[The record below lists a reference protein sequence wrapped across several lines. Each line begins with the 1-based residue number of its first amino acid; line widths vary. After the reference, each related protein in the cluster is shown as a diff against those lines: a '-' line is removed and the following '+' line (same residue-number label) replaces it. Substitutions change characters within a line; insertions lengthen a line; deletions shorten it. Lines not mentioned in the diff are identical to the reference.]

1 MVNLTVVPRTVEGDS
16 WRITA
21 DHQDTLQTLGEKLEE
36 FTGYPAD
43 YMYFFHDR
51 KGLLERNRT
60 FEDYNIRPESRVEL
74 LLRFGG
80 KEPLGGLP
88 VPDPIPWYN
97 EPVPDLITRKGGQ
110 SREAFFGNMLYKLE
124 AQFARQ
130 MGYPPPVR
138 EGNEELEEEEEEE
151 DGEE

>member
-1 MVNLTVVPRTVEGDS
+1 MVNLTVVPRTVSGDS

-21 DHQDTLQTLGEKLEE
+21 DHQDTLQKLGEKLEGC
-36 FTGYPAD
+36 TGYPAD

-51 KGLLERNRT
+51 KGLLERHRT

-80 KEPLGGLP
+80 SEPLGGLP

-97 EPVPDLITRKGGQ
+97 DPVPDLITKAGGQ
-110 SREAFFGNMLYKLE
+110 TREAFFGKMLYLLE
-124 AQFARQ
+124 VQFAKQ
-130 MGYPPPVR
+130 MGYPPPEK
-138 EGNEELEEEEEEE
+138 EGNWEDEEEEEEM
-151 DGEE
+151 